1 MNIILGDCDE
11 FRKIKFKSSK
21 VLECEEKRVFGL
33 VLLWG
38 EYFVLLIVEGFL
50 LLDVSWVYWFIL
62 CD

>member
-11 FRKIKFKSSK
+11 FRKIKLKSSK

-38 EYFVLLIVEGFL
+38 EYLVFLIVEGFL
-50 LLDVSWVYWFIL
+50 FFDVCIFL
-62 CD
+62 CY